1 MTPARIVLLSW
12 LLGLVFAVG
21 NSAAQKVNVSF
32 SSLNGIQSPLW
43 IAQDAGFFKKHRL
56 DVRVEQT
63 AGGETVVEEMLAG
76 RLQMAISAPGAV
88 LRANQSGVD
97 FTYIGALSNRI
108 DYVLIAQKEIK
119 SFRELRGKKIAI
131 GRFGSGPDYAA
142 RMVFAKLG
150 MRVGKDVFFTETFG
164 GQPTRLAMLQSGAI
178 DAVVLTPPH
187 TLRAKQLGFNAALDF
202 TSVIPHFF
210 SSGYFTRRKYIRDN
224 PRTYEDILKALIDST
239 KYVFADA
246 SGTIKILARHLK
258 INDEAF
264 LRTYYRDVLLDQLDR
279 DLYPDP
285 QGVDMLMEQERW
297 ANPKA
302 AKVKP
307 EDFID
312 TSILDKLRKEGY

>member
-1 MTPARIVLLSW
+1 MTPARIAVLSW
-12 LLGLVFAVG
+12 LLSLVFAVG
-21 NSAAQKVNVSF
+21 NSAAQKINFSF

-43 IAQDAGFFKKHRL
+43 IAQDAGFFKKHRV
-56 DVRVEQT
+56 DVDMVHM
-63 AGGETVVEEMLAG
+63 AGGDTIVEEMLAG

-88 LRANQSGVD
+88 LRAKQRGVD

-108 DYVLIAQKEIK
+108 DYVVVAQKDIK
-119 SFRELRGKKIAI
+119 SFRELRGRKIAI
-131 GRFGSGPDYAA
+131 GRFSSGPEYAG
-142 RMVFAKLG
+142 RMVFEKVG

-164 GQPTRLAMLQSGAI
+164 GQPTRLAMLQTGAI

-187 TLRAKQLGFNAALDF
+187 TLRAKQLGFNAVLDYA
-202 TSVIPHFF
+202 SVIPHFF
-210 SSGYFTRRKYIRDN
+210 SSGYFTRRKYISEN
-224 PRTYEDILKALIDST
+224 PRTYENILKALIDST
-239 KYVFADA
+239 KYVFSDA
-246 SGTIKILARHLK
+246 PGTIKILARHLK

-285 QGVDMLMEQERW
+285 QGVDMLMEQERL

-302 AKVKP
+302 VKIKP

-312 TSILDKLRKEGY
+312 TSILDKLRKDGY